1 MICQACEKKP
11 ATVHFTEIKNG
22 EKTVLHLCEECAG
35 QKGLT
40 HGGPIPSLLAH
51 LVEGIQHASK
61 GPETRCPQCGIS
73 FEEFR
78 SKGRLG
84 CPQDYEV
91 FEKELAPLIEKIHSA
106 KRHAGRLPQG
116 AVPDTAREDRLL
128 RLRRELASA
137 VKEEMDEAA
146 ARLRDEIRTT
156 EEALRG
162 AR

>member
-11 ATVHFTEIKNG
+11 ATVHFTEIKSG

-40 HGGPIPSLLAH
+40 HGGPIPSLLQS
-51 LVEGIQHASK
+51 LVEGMVSATRGS
-61 GPETRCPQCGIS
+61 ETRCPECGIT

-84 CPQDYEV
+84 CPRDYEV
-91 FEKELAPLIEKIHSA
+91 FEKELVPLLEKIHSA
-106 KRHAGRLPQG
+106 KRHAGRLPKG
-116 AVPDTAREDRLL
+116 ATPDTAREDRLL
-128 RLRRELASA
+128 RLRRELTTAIS
-137 VKEEMDEAA
+137 EEKYEEA
-146 ARLRDEIRTT
+146 ARLRDEIRTA